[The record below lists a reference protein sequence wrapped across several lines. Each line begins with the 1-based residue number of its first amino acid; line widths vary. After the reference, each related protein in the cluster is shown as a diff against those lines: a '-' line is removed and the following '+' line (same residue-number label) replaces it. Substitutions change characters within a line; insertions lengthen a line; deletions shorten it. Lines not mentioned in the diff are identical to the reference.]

1 MAFLSED
8 TEERCFF
15 PYYDKDL
22 VSQREAGMPINCV
35 YVKGDPV
42 SRELM
47 AYVEIF
53 GILRAVIR
61 LSEEYGGEYFERH
74 YAFDPTDG
82 RELDNVFI

>member
-1 MAFLSED
+1 MAYLSED

-61 LSEEYGGEYFERH
+61 LVR
-74 YAFDPTDG
+74 
-82 RELDNVFI
+82 RIRRRVFRAPLCVRPDRRARTR